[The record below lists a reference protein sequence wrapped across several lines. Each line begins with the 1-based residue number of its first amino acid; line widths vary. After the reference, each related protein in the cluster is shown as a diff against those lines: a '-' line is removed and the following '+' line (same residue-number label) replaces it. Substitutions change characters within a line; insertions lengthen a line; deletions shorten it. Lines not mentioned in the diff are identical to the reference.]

1 MSGLFGTLIFAI
13 IARLFCG
20 NYIKRFFVKLLLNG
34 LFDMV
39 SVKCSLNVDESKK
52 FSGILKLVV
61 LSV

>member
-20 NYIKRFFVKLLLNG
+20 NYLKRFFVKLLLNG

-52 FSGILKLVV
+52 FSGILK
-61 LSV
+61 